1 METRGEATIK
11 ATNSSSNEVSA
22 GTTQGDAFAGL
33 GNDVAAM
40 RNIAMDNSVIK
51 SGNDTTITA
60 ATFGESQATAESVK
74 GSAEAVTISE
84 AIGVYKSAF

>member
-1 METRGEATIK
+1 
-11 ATNSSSNEVSA
+11 
-22 GTTQGDAFAGL
+22 
-33 GNDVAAM
+33 M
-40 RNIAMDNSVIK
+40 RTIAMDNSVIK

-84 AIGVYKSAF
+84 AIGVYKSAFESGGEFDITSTAVNAGNVTASTVGDGIDRMD